1 MFFFK
6 QLGIAI
12 VILVIL
18 SVIIHF
24 MNNRKKKEGFEFG
37 NSNPYG
43 TLDYVANPNGLN
55 SSVPIQL

>member
-12 VILVIL
+12 VILVVL
-18 SVIIHF
+18 STIIYF
-24 MNNRKKKEGFEFG
+24 MNKKAEKFELG

-43 TLDYVANPNGLN
+43 TLDYIANPNGLN
-55 SSVPIQL
+55 SSVPIML

>member
-12 VILVIL
+12 VILVVL
-18 SVIIHF
+18 STIIYY
-24 MNNRKKKEGFEFG
+24 MNKKAEKFELG

-43 TLDYVANPNGLN
+43 TLDYIAHPNALN
-55 SSVPIQL
+55 SSVPLAL